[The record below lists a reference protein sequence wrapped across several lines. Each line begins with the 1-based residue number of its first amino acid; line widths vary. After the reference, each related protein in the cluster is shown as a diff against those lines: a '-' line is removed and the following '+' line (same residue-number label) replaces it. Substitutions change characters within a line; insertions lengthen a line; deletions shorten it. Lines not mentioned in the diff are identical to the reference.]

1 MNLEI
6 NTIKDIKEWGLKLPA
21 RKVLKELSTLEI
33 MYLHFSA
40 VDDGMGGMDLMS
52 YKMFVKS
59 LTDNFGKNQVKKMPR
74 EELISDLVQVFDGYI
89 SLGKIMSKNNSTYVE
104 KVYTALAGL
113 FLEDYNENMLK
124 SDLSGFKDGLSKSV
138 LKLLMW
144 INEFNENGCSNED
157 MGVLIDKSKPIIS
170 KAYFNMLDTYHYE
183 NEDLNE
189 KLSNFETI
197 WEKRLN
203 EKENKMNK
211 MKEINKKLN
220 KEVDVLKKSLA
231 KESKDKN
238 ENKAIDNN
246 SVTLENSSEIFE
258 IKKMLNSLSEQS
270 KKGFEEL
277 MSSKND
283 VMRASYE
290 RQIDKL
296 NGMVSDLKA
305 NLKIKAKEIKDLE
318 NLISIQKSDISK
330 LNKEIDAYSE
340 KTEML
345 SEAAIEVES
354 SLDEIKNVKELE
366 DIRHRRCVYVGYV
379 EISEGSHFVIDSNGK
394 RNKIINMKDNTYV
407 ADGQFV
413 VCTDEHEFMFASP
426 SFIDKNNIMDNV
438 KFGIVVNAN
447 PIKIEVNG
455 LVEHNIAYHQ
465 GTILKKGQVVAVRN
479 GFLVKAY
486 KTQKLSLDQL
496 LEPIKM
502 TGQDVYFI
510 VNAYGEHLIARDV
523 ETNEEIILSNSSES
537 FAKAQKKDI
546 VCVKDNKIVNVI
558 NSKYWY
564 TNSEFY
570 SDRIQFGPIEKKDG
584 LVYIRKNNGEFI
596 VVGDIHPIA
605 YDKIADGDVI
615 AVDEFDDYLYKV
627 DTENSY
633 IDRASYS
640 AIKKSASQSMTAE
653 KSAYELKGKVAIIGS
668 YKARESYIKYFRE
681 RGYDV
686 QFIYGYEKNPT
697 RVVNKCKDCEAV
709 ICDASHMGHHIQEKI
724 KDRNFTGFSDDV
736 LVGFA
741 EAHGASSAFKELERL
756 KNI

>member
-6 NTIKDIKEWGLKLPA
+6 NTIKDIRNGGLKLPA

-33 MYLHFSA
+33 MYLYFSA
-40 VDDGMGGMDLMS
+40 VEDGAEDMDVMG
-52 YKMFVKS
+52 YKKFVKS
-59 LTDNFGKNQVKKMPR
+59 LTDNFGKNQIKRMPR
-74 EELISDLVQVFDGYI
+74 EELVNDLVELFDGYI
-89 SLGKIMSKNNSTYVE
+89 SLNRIMSKNNSTYAE
-104 KVYTALAGL
+104 KVYMALYEL
-113 FLEDYNENMLK
+113 FLEDYNEDF
-124 SDLSGFKDGLSKSV
+124 SRGDLNNFKDGLSKSV
-138 LKLLMW
+138 LKLLIW
-144 INEFNENGCSNED
+144 INKFNEDNANEN
-157 MGVLIDKSKPIIS
+157 MGELINKSKPIIS
-170 KAYFNMLDTYHYE
+170 KAYFNMLDSYHYE
-183 NEDLNE
+183 NEELNE
-189 KLSNFETI
+189 KLSNFEMI

-203 EKENKMNK
+203 EKENKVNK
-211 MKEINKKLN
+211 VKEINKKLN
-220 KEVDVLKKSLA
+220 KEIDALRKSIA
-231 KESKDKN
+231 KENKNKN
-238 ENKAIDNN
+238 ESVEKN
-246 SVTLENSSEIFE
+246 SISVESNSEIFE
-258 IKKMLNSLSEQS
+258 IKKMISSLSEQN

-277 MSSKND
+277 LSSKND

-296 NGMVSDLKA
+296 NGVVSDLKA
-305 NLKIKAKEIKDLE
+305 NLKIKSKEIKDLE
-318 NLISIQKSDISK
+318 NLISVQKSDISK
-330 LNKEIDAYSE
+330 LNKIINAHNEETEVISEVAVELENSIDG
-340 KTEML
+340 
-345 SEAAIEVES
+345 
-354 SLDEIKNVKELE
+354 IKKVKELE
-366 DIRHRRCVYVGYV
+366 NVRQRRCAYVGYV
-379 EISEGSHFVIDSNGK
+379 EISEGSHFVIDSNNK
-394 RNKIINMKDNTYV
+394 RNKIVNIKDNTYV

-413 VCTDEHEFMFASP
+413 VCTDDHEFIFASS

-438 KFGIVVNAN
+438 KFGVVVNAN
-447 PIKIEVNG
+447 PIKIEVDG

-502 TGQDVYFI
+502 TGQDVFFI
-510 VNAYGEHLIARDV
+510 VNTYGEHLIARDV
-523 ETNEEIILSNSSES
+523 ETNEEIILSNNSEG

-584 LVYIRKNNGEFI
+584 LVYIRKTNGEFI
-596 VVGDIHPIA
+596 VVGDIPPMA
-605 YDKIADGDVI
+605 YDKISDGDVI
-615 AVDEFDDYLYKV
+615 AVDEFDDYLYRV

-640 AIKKSASQSMTAE
+640 AIRKSASESMATE
-653 KSAYELKGKVAIIGS
+653 KAAYQIKGKVAIIGS

-697 RVVNKCKDCEAV
+697 RVINKCKGCEAV
-709 ICDASHMGHHIQEKI
+709 ICDASHMGHHIQDKI
-724 KDRNFTGFSDDV
+724 KDKNFTGFSDDV

-741 EAHGASSAFKELERL
+741 EAHGASSAFKEFERL
-756 KNI
+756 KSL